1 MYNTY
6 IYIYIIYIYIHICI
20 YTHICIYIYIYIHMC
35 IYIIY
40 DTQFTHENKIYSTRY
55 FKGTDL
61 HFVNTNFCK

>member
-6 IYIYIIYIYIHICI
+6 IYIYIIIYIIYIYICI
-20 YTHICIYIYIYIHMC
+20 YTHICIYIYTYVHIYN
-35 IYIIY
+35 IY

>member
-1 MYNTY
+1 MYRYTYMHIY
-6 IYIYIIYIYIHICI
+6 IYIYTYAH
-20 YTHICIYIYIYIHMC
+20 IYIYIYIHMC
-35 IYIIY
+35 IYIYHIY